1 MYDWPLSMERTYKG
15 SNCCPI
21 SIFFNLFILILWII
35 VLYYSRGPRIMIKI
49 YCILFC
55 ETLTIYCDVL
65 GYGAENLFS
74 SMTATTVPD
83 KVKFP
88 LFKFFIYLHFYKVN
102 KSNYYCV
109 WSRFKIYIK
118 VRKIF
123 LRYIKFNR

>member
-1 MYDWPLSMERTYKG
+1 MTDHYQWRGLIKAVAAVRYPFFFLFVYINSMNNST
-15 SNCCPI
+15 
-21 SIFFNLFILILWII
+21 
-35 VLYYSRGPRIMIKI
+35 
-49 YCILFC
+49 ILFPGSQNYDQDIYTVYC
-55 ETLTIYCDVL
+55 SVKRLLYCDVL

-109 WSRFKIYIK
+109 
-118 VRKIF
+118 
-123 LRYIKFNR
+123 